1 MEISYSEFA
10 KGYSELLNFYT
21 KLSKIVDDS
30 KNIDYK
36 QVAQDILNREQKA

>member
-36 QVAQDILNREQKA
+36 QVAQDI